1 MNHQPLMK
9 KSDVNVIILK
19 EQNSSYKSWQSFQ
32 FSNMFLKLLRSFQRG
47 PIGLFMSIGCK
58 LKAVKLGG
66 LKKKKTML
74 GEYETPTFTKQA

>member
-1 MNHQPLMK
+1 MNHQPLMN

-47 PIGLFMSIGCK
+47 PIGLFMSVGCK
-58 LKAVKLGG
+58 VQAVKLGG
-66 LKKKKTML
+66 LKKNYA
-74 GEYETPTFTKQA
+74 G